1 MTYYE
6 SWYDR
11 LGEAWV
17 DKAPQAILADIPMRV
32 KYVQQVVGKNPGAT
46 KFLDLGA
53 GGMGLMAEALAQ
65 AGAPVTV
72 VDKDERVLEAAS
84 THARKQNIS
93 GIVFKK
99 GDFAALPTNDAEFD
113 VVYAYGVLEH
123 AGGSLGQWLSEVRRV
138 LKPGGKFIYNAINR
152 TSGSKIMFLTIHAKL
167 LKIDPVGHHKFE
179 WFINPAQLQTALTQ
193 NQLTHQ
199 EQIGLM
205 SLKPKP
211 LALLSA
217 ITKKG
222 LVGGYKFGDDLS
234 VVYMGYATR

>member
-1 MTYYE
+1 MAYYE

-32 KYVQQVVGKNPGAT
+32 NYVQQVASKNPSAT

-53 GGMGLMAEALAQ
+53 GGMGLMAEALAKT
-65 AGAPVTV
+65 GALVTV
-72 VDKDERVLEAAS
+72 VDKDKRVLELANA
-84 THARKQNIS
+84 HATKENIT
-93 GIVFKK
+93 GIVFRE
-99 GDFAALPTNDAEFD
+99 GNFAALPADEAEFD

-123 AGGSLGQWLSEVRRV
+123 AGANLGQWLSEVRRV

-179 WFINPAQLQTALTQ
+179 WFVAPAQLQTALAQ
-193 NQLTHQ
+193 NQLAHQ

-205 SLKPKP
+205 SVKPKP

-217 ITKKG
+217 ITRKG
-222 LVGGYKFGDDLS
+222 LVGDYKFGDDLS